1 MMATSSV
8 LVLTVG
14 ENEPPALGKRTRKVS
29 YQEKHANQAFLIS
42 TVTTVAF
49 KFFNQFGHA
58 SWLVGSQFP
67 DQGLNSGHG
76 RKSTES

>member
-8 LVLTVG
+8 FVLMVG
-14 ENEPPALGKRTRKVS
+14 DNEPPALGKRTRKVND
-29 YQEKHANQAFLIS
+29 QERCANKAFLTS
-42 TVTTVAF
+42 KVTMVAF

-58 SWLVGSQFP
+58 TWLAGSQFP

-76 RKSTES
+76 RESTES

>member
-1 MMATSSV
+1 MVTSSV

-14 ENEPPALGKRTRKVS
+14 DNEPPTLGKRTRKVS
-29 YQEKHANQAFLIS
+29 DQEKRANQVFLTS
-42 TVTTVAF
+42 TVTMGAF

-58 SWLVGSQFP
+58 VWLVGSQFP

-76 RKSTES
+76 RESTES